1 MFHCLKLKTYLPKTF
16 SMKTWHLYLIVAV
29 CWAAIFL
36 PGLSQLELRGE
47 EPRRVLPGLEMIRSG
62 DWITPQVAGEEYHR
76 KPPLVN
82 WLAAWSFLAL
92 GEVGE
97 FAARLPAVLSVLA
110 LVLVLVGVASR
121 FYGMSGGLFAAVVL
135 LTNIG
140 LLEKGRLIEIEALY
154 IALFG
159 IGWLLW
165 YLLWKSD
172 RSAWLYWLVPAPVL
186 GLAWLAKGPPYLV
199 FYYATIVALL
209 WSHKH
214 LKALAH
220 PAHWVSL
227 VVQAAVFV
235 PWMMA
240 VAARSESAGGASA
253 TAQDQI
259 LSRLSFG
266 DIDWVGWPLAIV
278 QGVVNYLPWA
288 VVLVVF
294 YFARGREKFGIPAR
308 DRDRTL
314 NGLLWGVAVGYFVVA
329 LLPESRPRFT
339 LPLMVPATVL
349 LAHCLAMMSDEG
361 RGKFVIVWRR
371 CLRVG
376 LLLVGVVAV
385 VVPFF
390 AEPDQRMMTAV
401 GSVVVVVA
409 VFGVWNLLALKD
421 EGQVDRLSLLTATW
435 AALAV
440 ALFVFAVAPHLKD
453 REKLRP
459 TGLAL
464 KELVEDGERLVL
476 YKAGYQPSVFYA
488 WPQVIEWSS
497 WDDLPTT
504 AAGMPDV
511 FVMELKDWEKG
522 SEGKK
527 LIARF
532 GEPEVIREIENKWGD
547 DEPFIALRF

>member
-1 MFHCLKLKTYLPKTF
+1 
-16 SMKTWHLYLIVAV
+16 MKSWHLYLIVAV

-36 PGLSQLELRGE
+36 PGISQLGLRGE

-62 DWITPQVAGEEYHR
+62 DWILPEVAGVEYHR

-82 WLAAWSFLAL
+82 WLAAGSFLMM
-92 GEVGE
+92 GEASE

-110 LVLVLVGVASR
+110 LVLVLVGVTTR

-135 LTNIG
+135 LTNLG
-140 LLEKGRLIEIEALY
+140 LLTKGRLIEIEPLY

-172 RSAWLYWLVPAPVL
+172 KSPWLYWLVPAPVL

-209 WSHKH
+209 WSHKQM
-214 LKALAH
+214 KSLAH
-220 PAHWVSL
+220 PAHWMSL

-240 VAARSESAGGASA
+240 AAARSMEAGEAMN

-259 LSRLSFG
+259 LSRLSYG
-266 DIDWVGWPLAIV
+266 SIDWASWPV
-278 QGVVNYLPWA
+278 SMVKGVANFMPW
-288 VVLVVF
+288 VVLLVMV
-294 YFARGREKFGIPAR
+294 YFARGREKLGLPAR
-308 DRDRTL
+308 DQDRTM
-314 NGLLWGVAVGYFVVA
+314 NGLLWGLVIGYFAVA

-361 RGKFVIVWRR
+361 RGRFVVVWRR

-376 LLLVGVVAV
+376 LLVLGVAAV
-385 VVPFF
+385 VLPFF
-390 AEPDQRMMTAV
+390 AMTEHKMMAAV
-401 GSVVVVVA
+401 GCAVVLLVVFA
-409 VFGVWNLLALKD
+409 VWNLLALQD
-421 EGQVDRLSLLTATW
+421 DGQFDRLSLLTATW
-435 AALAV
+435 AALGV
-440 ALFVFAVAPHLKD
+440 ALFVFAVGPHL
-453 REKLRP
+453 RAHEKIRP
-459 TGLAL
+459 TGLELKAL
-464 KELVEDGERLVL
+464 VKDGEHLVL
-476 YKAGYQPSVFYA
+476 YKAGYQPCVFYA
-488 WPQVIEWSS
+488 WPRVIEWGS
-497 WDDLPTT
+497 WQDLPAT

-511 FVMELKDWEKG
+511 FVMELKEWQKG
-522 SEGKK
+522 EERAK
-527 LIARF
+527 LVARF
-532 GEPEVIREIENKWGD
+532 GEPEVIREIENPWGGGK
-547 DEPFIALRF
+547 PLIALRF

>member
-1 MFHCLKLKTYLPKTF
+1 
-16 SMKTWHLYLIVAV
+16 MKNWHLYLIVAV

-82 WLAAWSFLAL
+82 WLAAGSFLAM
-92 GEVGE
+92 GEVSE
-97 FAARLPAVLSVLA
+97 LAARLPAVLSVLA

-140 LLEKGRLIEIEALY
+140 LLEKGRLIEIEPLY

-165 YLLWKSD
+165 YLLWKSGK
-172 RSAWLYWLVPAPVL
+172 SAWLYWLVPAPVL

-199 FYYATIVALL
+199 FYYAMIVALL
-209 WSHKH
+209 WSHKQ

-220 PAHWVSL
+220 PAHWLSL
-227 VVQAAVFV
+227 IVQAAVFL

-240 VAARSESAGGASA
+240 VAARSAAASEASA

-266 DIDWVGWPLAIV
+266 DIDWIGWPIAIV
-278 QGVVNYLPWA
+278 QGVVNFLPWA
-288 VVLVVF
+288 VPLIVF

-308 DRDRTL
+308 DQDRTL

-349 LAHCLAMMSDEG
+349 LAHCLAMMSDDG

-376 LLLVGVVAV
+376 LLLLGVAAV
-385 VVPFF
+385 VLPFF
-390 AEPDQRMMTAV
+390 AGPDHKVMTAV
-401 GSVVVVVA
+401 GSAVVVLA

-421 EGQVDRLSLLTATW
+421 DGQVDRLTLLTATW

-440 ALFVFAVAPHLKD
+440 ALFVFAVAPHQQK

-464 KELVEDGERLVL
+464 KALVDDGEHLVL

-488 WPQVIEWSS
+488 WPRVIEWSS
-497 WDDLPTT
+497 WDDLP
-504 AAGMPDV
+504 ASSAEMPDV
-511 FVMELKDWEKG
+511 FVMELKEWAKG
-522 SEGKK
+522 KERAK

-532 GEPEVIREIENKWGD
+532 GEPEVIQEIENKWGGSK
-547 DEPFIALRF
+547 PLIALRF